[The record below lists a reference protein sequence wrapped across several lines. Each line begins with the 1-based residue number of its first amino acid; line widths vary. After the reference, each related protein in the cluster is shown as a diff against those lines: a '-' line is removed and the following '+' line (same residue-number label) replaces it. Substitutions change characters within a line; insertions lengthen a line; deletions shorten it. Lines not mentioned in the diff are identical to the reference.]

1 MKAKL
6 KRRVLLTRLRS
17 LINESREKNDKA
29 TQKAANL
36 GERTRNKRTRRM
48 AEMDNLL
55 SQRLACLFARTF
67 RQEVRIRYG
76 SIRGSNQ

>member
-55 SQRLACLFARTF
+55 SQRLACIFARTF
-67 RQEVRIRYG
+67 RQEVRVRYG
-76 SIRGSNQ
+76 SIRGGN

>member
-6 KRRVLLTRLRS
+6 RRKLLLTRVRS
-17 LINESREKNDKA
+17 IIIEIREKNDKA
-29 TQKAANL
+29 SEKTGDL
-36 GERTRNKRTRRM
+36 GKRTRNERSRRM
-48 AEMDNLL
+48 ATVDNLL